1 MHVYTQSPLRF
12 THTEN
17 CVFSVTLDVYFY
29 KLILLSVQISQ
40 SNEGHHY
47 SEVGYTSKC
56 VCCVHIT
63 YLLSVTVCS
72 IYDYPPS

>member
-47 SEVGYTSKC
+47 SNVGYTS
-56 VCCVHIT
+56 VHIT

-72 IYDYPPS
+72 IYGYPPS